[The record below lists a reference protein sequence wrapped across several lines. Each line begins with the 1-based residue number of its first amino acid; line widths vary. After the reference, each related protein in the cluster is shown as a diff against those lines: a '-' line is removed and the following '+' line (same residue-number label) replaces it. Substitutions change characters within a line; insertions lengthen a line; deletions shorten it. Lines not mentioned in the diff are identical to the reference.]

1 MRLARVLRRF
11 RGSLLAALVAAGVA
25 VAPDAR
31 AILPTLS
38 AEDVRRALDEGAK
51 GIAKEDFG
59 EEWQVRLPRGEE
71 ILVTTPYARLAYA
84 ARRAAFKDEPV
95 PDKQVQ
101 EQIERGREKLQL
113 QVTMYGRQAD
123 FARWYQAVLRV
134 GEREVKA
141 TFTQNERTALRTEDG
156 RFAARNIYVFP
167 LEGLPP
173 QGTVTL
179 VVQHSIERR
188 EILRAPLDL
197 SKMR

>member
-1 MRLARVLRRF
+1 M
-11 RGSLLAALVAAGVA
+11 AAPL
-25 VAPDAR
+25 DAR
-31 AILPTLS
+31 AILPALA
-38 AEDVRRALDEGAK
+38 AEDVGRALDEGTK

-59 EEWQVRLPRGEE
+59 EEWRVQLPRGEE
-71 ILVTTPYARLAYA
+71 IVVTTPYARLVYA

-101 EQIERGREKLQL
+101 EQIERGRGKLQL
-113 QVTMYGRQAD
+113 QVTMYGPQVD

-167 LEGLPP
+167 LEGLSP

>member
-1 MRLARVLRRF
+1 MRLARVLRRL
-11 RGSLLAALVAAGVA
+11 RGSVLAALVAAGVA

-31 AILPTLS
+31 AILPALS

-59 EEWQVRLPRGEE
+59 EEWQVRLPRDEE
-71 ILVTTPYARLAYA
+71 VLVTTPYGRLAYA

-101 EQIERGREKLQL
+101 EQIERGRGKLQL